1 MADFDPYVDLKQQ
14 LANGEVC
21 AFVGAGLSVGA
32 GLPGWYDLISQLS
45 QRIDYELPPAK
56 WATSDTLIDAAQAY
70 VNSQGLN
77 SLITFLRRNLD
88 SLGKSPTAA
97 HQALARLPI
106 KLVFTANYDDLL
118 ERAFRDAGRRV
129 NLVTKDSY
137 IPYIEQGGNVV
148 NVLKLWGDLDQPES
162 IVLTREQYGRFFLER
177 PQLVKL
183 LETQLGLSTMLYLG
197 WSHRDPHF
205 NLVFGEMLARY
216 GGNMKPGYAAMFDV
230 DDAQRARIQTQTNS
244 SGRAT
249 RRRRSFKR
257 AGGVA
262 GQPGRRQRRQ
272 PVRQSPALGAP
283 VVAPSPGAAQPAAGL
298 TAGERRRLQEE
309 YADLEV
315 EYNRLSEQI
324 RARDKQIG
332 RTLDLVQKQIYEEER
347 AEWAARREQV
357 AARMGEIE
365 RKVEL

>member
-45 QRIDYELPPAK
+45 QRIGYELPPAK

-118 ERAFRDAGRRV
+118 ERAFRDAGKRV

-183 LETQLGLSTMLYLG
+183 LEVQLGLSTMLYLG

-230 DDAQRARIQTQTNS
+230 DDAQRAE
-244 SGRAT
+244 
-249 RRRRSFKR
+249 FKR
-257 AGGVA
+257 KQIRPVELPGEGDRSNALAAWLNSLAPAAAPAVPGVGVA
-262 GQPGRRQRRQ
+262 TDTPT
-272 PVRQSPALGAP
+272 
-283 VVAPSPGAAQPAAGL
+283 GAAQPASGL
-298 TAGERRRLQEE
+298 TAGERSRLQEE

-315 EYNRLSEQI
+315 EYNRLSDQI

-365 RKVEL
+365 RKVGL